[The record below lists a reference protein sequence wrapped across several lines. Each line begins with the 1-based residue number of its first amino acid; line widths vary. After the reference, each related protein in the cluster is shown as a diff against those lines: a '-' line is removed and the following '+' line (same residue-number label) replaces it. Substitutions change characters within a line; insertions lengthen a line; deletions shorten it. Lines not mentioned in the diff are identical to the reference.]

1 LKKTDAARAGS
12 HSTGSCSANWDTDK
26 HTLFLRALDHYRA
39 TESTEARRRLD
50 PSDHPV
56 REVLRE
62 WMLWLVTCPAAGESG
77 RGCFVINTAT
87 ELGTTDAQV
96 QQRTEA
102 AFEVTRQAL
111 HAVLTEGR
119 ERGELSTDL
128 DIDGAV
134 ESLFTTVLGLR
145 VRERAGHDLTRL
157 TTAIDFAIRAPSL
170 SCRATEFRILFRRRR
185 EKRKCE
191 FCTSFATWNS
201 GRKDPGCCDPRLTA
215 RTGTSPHR

>member
-1 LKKTDAARAGS
+1 MARPRQFDEQNAVTAATDLFWRRGYHATSVRDLGDELKLTPSSLYR
-12 HSTGSCSANWDTDK
+12 TFTDK

-39 TESTEARRRLD
+39 TESTQAHRRLD
-50 PSDHPV
+50 ASDRPV

-62 WMLWLVTCPAAGESG
+62 WMLWLVACPATDESG

-96 QQRTEA
+96 QERTEA
-102 AFEVTRQAL
+102 AFAVTQQAL
-111 HAVLTEGR
+111 HAALTEGR

-145 VRERAGHDLTRL
+145 VRERAGHDLGRL
-157 TTAIDFAIRAPSL
+157 TTAIDRAIRALGAEPAQPS
-170 SCRATEFRILFRRRR
+170 
-185 EKRKCE
+185 
-191 FCTSFATWNS
+191 
-201 GRKDPGCCDPRLTA
+201 
-215 RTGTSPHR
+215 

>member
-1 LKKTDAARAGS
+1 MARPRQFDEQEAVTAATELFWRRGYHATSVRDLGDELKLTPSSLYR
-12 HSTGSCSANWDTDK
+12 TFTDK

-39 TESTEARRRLD
+39 TESAEARRRLD
-50 PSDHPV
+50 ASDRPV

-96 QQRTEA
+96 QERTEA
-102 AFEVTRQAL
+102 AFAVTRQAL
-111 HAVLTEGR
+111 HAVLAEGR
-119 ERGELSTDL
+119 ERGELSTDF

-145 VRERAGHDLTRL
+145 VRERAGHDLGRL
-157 TTAIDFAIRAPSL
+157 TTAIDLAIRALGAEP
-170 SCRATEFRILFRRRR
+170 AQP
-185 EKRKCE
+185 
-191 FCTSFATWNS
+191 A
-201 GRKDPGCCDPRLTA
+201 
-215 RTGTSPHR
+215 